1 MVKVSVM
8 REGLGMLNGVDIIIV
23 KRRDNL
29 SGCVIGAS
37 ISSESERLTSRMDHS
52 HPTYTTQNKPS
63 EATKSTTE

>member
-8 REGLGMLNGVDIIIV
+8 REGLGMLNGVDIIV

-37 ISSESERLTSRMDHS
+37 ISSESERLTSRK